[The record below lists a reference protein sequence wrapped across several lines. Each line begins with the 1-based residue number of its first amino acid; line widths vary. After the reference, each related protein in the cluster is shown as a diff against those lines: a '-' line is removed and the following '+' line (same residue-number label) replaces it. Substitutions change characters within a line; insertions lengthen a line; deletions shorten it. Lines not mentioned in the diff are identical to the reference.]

1 MKMNR
6 LILIL
11 IMLSYAEVKAQFT
24 KGTFLF
30 GGSIGGS
37 YSTSTSTVYLV
48 PSTFVAG
55 GGAPPTPSA
64 LQFSADKTNTI
75 IAFSPQIGY
84 FIKDNF
90 SLGFRFGWAN
100 LSVEEKFLSYNNNN
114 SQSVLSVEPFLRYY
128 LNKFFIQG
136 SFGIGSSNS
145 ESKLEYAITPNGGGS
160 VTSVSQ
166 NLKRNA
172 STLSG
177 SVSIGRAFLISKQL
191 ALEPLVG
198 YQFTKFS
205 NKDIPDEKV
214 STFYLAAGLQ
224 YYLSK

>member
-1 MKMNR
+1 MNR
-6 LILIL
+6 LLLIL
-11 IMLSYAEVKAQFT
+11 IMLSYVDVNAQFT

-48 PSTFVAG
+48 PSTFSTG
-55 GGAPPTPSA
+55 GVSPTPSA
-64 LQFSADKTNTI
+64 IQFAADKTNTI

-84 FIKDNF
+84 FINDNF
-90 SLGFRFGWAN
+90 SLGLRFGWTN
-100 LSVEEKFLSYNNNN
+100 LSVEEKFLSYNNSN

-128 LNKFFIQG
+128 LNRFFIQG
-136 SFGIGSSNS
+136 SFGIGSANS
-145 ESKLEYAITPNGGGS
+145 ESKLEYAISSNGGSS

-172 STLSG
+172 STLLG
-177 SVSIGRAFLISKQL
+177 SISIGRAFLISKQL
-191 ALEPLVG
+191 AIEPLAG

-205 NKDIPDEKV
+205 NKEVPDEKV
-214 STFYLAAGLQ
+214 STFYLAVGLQ